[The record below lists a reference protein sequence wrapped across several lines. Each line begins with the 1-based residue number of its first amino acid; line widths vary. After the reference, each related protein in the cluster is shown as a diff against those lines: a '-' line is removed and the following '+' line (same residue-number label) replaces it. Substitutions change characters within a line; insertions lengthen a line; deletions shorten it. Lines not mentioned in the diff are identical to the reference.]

1 MKMFVCFLIGLVLS
15 INISTTSAQEV
26 TQDAVINIL
35 HINDTHSN
43 YSKGG
48 SRDENLNGTIGG
60 MAKATSVIGYSRQQ
74 DPEAL
79 LFHTGDFFMGDLHFY
94 LNYGVPE
101 LLWMQMMGFNA
112 AVIGNH
118 EFDLT
123 TAGLIQSLQFAYP
136 DGGIPLLSANL
147 TANTE
152 IGEFLKSM
160 IKDREIKT
168 VHGVKVG
175 YFGITSPEAN
185 VTSLSLPDI
194 LVEGESPEILMGIIA
209 MQVAALKSEGAEVII
224 FLSHLGLDAD
234 KAVAETISGID
245 IVIGGHDHFTLDK
258 PVMINGKKG
267 TKTYIVQAGAFFENV
282 GSIRA
287 EVKNGKL
294 HKFDYQLIKLDENI
308 PDEPTVE
315 AMIYD
320 LINSQDDNTKALFTQ
335 QIASVSETLDE
346 LALNLT
352 QKGDHTT
359 SVGSL
364 IADALRNYGQTD
376 IGFTTGGLSA
386 QPLYKGPVV
395 TQDVA
400 KMIGYGINETTFI
413 GYNLVTFDIYGAA
426 LKQGLAYCLSTIE
439 ANDEYFPQVSGMSY
453 KYCMQNPE
461 ILEEILVSGIEISDD
476 ALYSM
481 TTNFVT
487 YSILG
492 FIGIPTENA
501 SILSDAS
508 EIFVVAEYI
517 AGQGELAPLNNAGRA
532 VNSCKQ
538 RRDDNKQSVNDSE
551 SLINN
556 IMVFPNPAKDAANIE
571 LSIETSGIYS
581 VDVFNLTN
589 LSETHLCDSYFE
601 KGSSIYPLNI
611 SNLQSGNYLIRISGN
626 DTTVIGKLIIVK

>member
-1 MKMFVCFLIGLVLS
+1 MKLFFGLIFGLMLS
-15 INISTTSAQEV
+15 ISIVFSQ

-48 SRDENLNGTIGG
+48 SRDENLNGTNGG
-60 MAKATSVIGYSRQQ
+60 MAKATSVIGYSRMQ

-123 TAGLIQSLQFAYP
+123 TAGLIQSLQYAYP

-152 IGEFLKSM
+152 TGEMLKS
-160 IKDREIKT
+160 ILKDREIIT

-175 YFGITSPEAN
+175 YFGITSPQAN
-185 VTSLSLPDI
+185 LTSLSLPDI
-194 LVEGESPEILMGIIA
+194 FVEGESPEILMGIIA
-209 MQVAALKSEGAEVII
+209 EQVAALKSDGAQMII
-224 FLSHLGLDAD
+224 FLSHLGLDVD
-234 KAVAETISGID
+234 KAVAEMIPGID
-245 IVIGGHDHFTLDK
+245 IVIGGHDHFALDE
-258 PVMINGKKG
+258 PVKINGENGK
-267 TKTYIVQAGAFFENV
+267 KTYIVQAGAFFENV
-282 GSIRA
+282 GTIQA
-287 EVKNGKL
+287 EIKNGKL
-294 HKFDYQLIKLDENI
+294 HKFDYQLVKLDENI
-308 PDEPTVE
+308 PDEPTVQ
-315 AMIYD
+315 AMIDD

-335 QIASVSETLDE
+335 QIASVTGTLDE
-346 LALNLT
+346 LDLNLT

-364 IADALRNYGQTD
+364 IADAIRNYGQTD

-395 TQDVA
+395 IQDVA
-400 KMIGYGINETTFI
+400 KMIGYGVNETNFI

-426 LKQGLAYCLSTIE
+426 LKQGIAYCLSTIE
-439 ANDEYFPQVSGMSY
+439 ANDDYFPQVSGMSY
-453 KYCMQNPE
+453 KYCLKNPE
-461 ILEEILVSGIEISDD
+461 ILEEILVNGVEISDNT
-476 ALYSM
+476 LYSM

-501 SILSDAS
+501 NILYDAS

-517 AGQGELAPLNNAGRA
+517 AGQGELSPLNNACRA
-532 VNSCKQ
+532 VNVCKP
-538 RRDDNKQSVNDSE
+538 RDDNKQGVNDSE
-551 SLINN
+551 SLTNN
-556 IMVFPNPAKDAANIE
+556 LLVFPNPAKDAVNME
-571 LSIETSGIYS
+571 WSIEMPGVYS
-581 VDVFNLTN
+581 VDVFNLSN
-589 LSETHLCDSYFE
+589 LEVTHLYNTYFA
-601 KGSSIYPLNI
+601 KGSGVYPLNI
-611 SNLQSGNYLIRISGN
+611 SNLHSGNYLIRISSN
-626 DTTVIGKLIIVK
+626 DATVIGKLIIVK